1 MADIP
6 QRPDLDSILSSDLRA
21 FVNDIL
27 HEEGG
32 IDHFRELL
40 SDDQLAKLESRRK
53 LELVTRSGVIFT
65 RERNISNILE
75 TPQHRSQPDL
85 FRWRNNFNSLV
96 RFTGLC

>member
-1 MADIP
+1 MADTP
-6 QRPDLDSILSSDLRA
+6 QLPDLDSILESDLRA

-27 HEEGG
+27 HQEGG

-65 RERNISNILE
+65 L
-75 TPQHRSQPDL
+75 
-85 FRWRNNFNSLV
+85 SLIHI
-96 RFTGLC
+96 